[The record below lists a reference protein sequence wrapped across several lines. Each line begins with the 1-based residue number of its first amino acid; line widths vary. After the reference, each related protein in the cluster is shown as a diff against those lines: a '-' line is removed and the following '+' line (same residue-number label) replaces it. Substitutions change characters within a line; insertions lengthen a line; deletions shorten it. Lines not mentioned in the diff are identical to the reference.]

1 MDDVRSLPR
10 GFELVVT
17 LLLESKHQVPFD
29 EGPVTHSSTVII
41 AEALLVYS

>member
-17 LLLESKHQVPFD
+17 LLLESKHQVPFGK
-29 EGPVTHSSTVII
+29 GPGTHSPAVII